1 MPPSAALQ
9 QKQDGRSKSDR
20 AFLDEQRSTFTI
32 YLDPKMRPAAI
43 YGVRARCRRA
53 SSLIT
58 GSISPAGARTTRLD
72 QDRPPRTDGGT
83 DAPMNE
89 PLGVVVAFTSGLF
102 SFLSPCVL
110 PLFPSYL
117 SFVTGMSVSDL
128 SADLT
133 AATRRRVMLHAVAFV
148 VGFSVVFV
156 ALGASFSAAGA
167 FLLDYRDWIRR
178 VGGVLIVVF
187 GLYVVGVL
195 RIGIFGRA
203 QQFQLNA
210 KPAGYVG
217 SFIVGLT
224 FAIGWTPCVGPILGA
239 ILSLAG
245 TADTVR
251 RGVGLLVAYSAGLG
265 VPFLLSAAALGAFLK
280 FFKRYRPFIP
290 VVERFA
296 GVVLVVVGF
305 LVVTNYYLVLNSW
318 AIALTPDWLLRR
330 L

>member
-1 MPPSAALQ
+1 M
-9 QKQDGRSKSDR
+9 G
-20 AFLDEQRSTFTI
+20 
-32 YLDPKMRPAAI
+32 
-43 YGVRARCRRA
+43 
-53 SSLIT
+53 
-58 GSISPAGARTTRLD
+58 
-72 QDRPPRTDGGT
+72 
-83 DAPMNE
+83 E
-89 PLGVVVAFTSGLF
+89 PLGVVVAFTAGLF

-128 SADLT
+128 SAELT
-133 AATRRRVMLHAVAFV
+133 PAARRRVLLHAIAFV
-148 VGFSVVFV
+148 VGFSVIFV
-156 ALGASFSAAGA
+156 ALGASFSAASA

-187 GLYVVGVL
+187 GLYISGLL
-195 RIGIFGRA
+195 RVGIFRRTR
-203 QQFQLNA
+203 QLQLRE

-245 TADTVR
+245 TADSVE
-251 RGVGLLVAYSAGLG
+251 RGVGLLVAYSGGLG
-265 VPFLLSAAALGAFLK
+265 LPFLLSAVALSAFLR
-280 FFKRYRPFIP
+280 FFKRYRQFIP
-290 VVERFA
+290 TVERVA
-296 GVVLVVVGF
+296 GIVLIGVGVLVF
-305 LVVTNYYLVLNSW
+305 TNYYQVLNAW